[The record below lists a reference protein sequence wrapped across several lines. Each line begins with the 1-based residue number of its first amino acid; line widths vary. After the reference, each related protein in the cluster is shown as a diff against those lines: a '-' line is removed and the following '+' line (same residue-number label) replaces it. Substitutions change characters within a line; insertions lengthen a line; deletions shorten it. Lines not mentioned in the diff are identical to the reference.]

1 MKKLTKK
8 LALVL
13 VAAMVMGM
21 CLVGCGVDM
30 NKMKGDWIV
39 STINGKSVADFAAE
53 NGAVEAQA
61 MKAVNI
67 TDDNATVTSFDSS
80 SGETASI
87 TGKITKKSNG
97 VEADMQG
104 VTWPFKLEDNG
115 NLSYKIDANGTTL
128 EYVLVKGTYDFK
140 AKFAEQT
147 GAAQQ
152 GGEEGGEA
160 QQGGEEGGAEAGA
173 EGGEEGAEE

>member
-61 MKAVNI
+61 MKAVTI

>member
-30 NKMKGDWIV
+30 SKMKGDWIV

-53 NGAVEAQA
+53 SGFVEAQA
-61 MKAVNI
+61 MKAVTI
-67 TDDNATVTSFDSS
+67 TDDNATVSTFDSS
-80 SGETASI
+80 TGEVATSS
-87 TGKITKKSNG
+87 GKITQKSDG
-97 VEADMQG
+97 VEADIQG
-104 VTWPFKLEDNG
+104 ITWSFKLEDNG
-115 NLSYKIDANGTTL
+115 NLSYKVDANGTTY

-152 GGEEGGEA
+152 GGEDGGEA
-160 QQGGEEGGAEAGA
+160 QQGGEEGGEAA
-173 EGGEEGAEE
+173 EGGEEAAE

>member
-30 NKMKGDWIV
+30 SKMKGDWIV

-61 MKAVNI
+61 MKTVTI
-67 TDDNATVTSFDSS
+67 TDDNATVNSFDVST
-80 SGETASI
+80 GEVASV
-87 TGKITKKSNG
+87 TGKITQKSDG
-97 VEADMQG
+97 VEADMNG
-104 VTWPFKLEDNG
+104 VTWPFKLMDNG
-115 NLSYKIDANGTTL
+115 NLTYKLDMSGTTY

-160 QQGGEEGGAEAGA
+160 QEGGEEGGEAQ
-173 EGGEEGAEE
+173 EGGEEAAAE